1 MGIQDF
7 AGMRINDMC
16 RISGPVNLNL
26 FRRFAVDMHGG
37 TALLFILLNVIAKL

>member
-7 AGMRINDMC
+7 AGIRINDMC